1 MAPENRNNYRLV
13 DVARGNPV
21 LQGRLVKWKIR
32 DKYKNIFIDVKP
44 EKPGVQEPTPYV
56 AINKMNGDAFHLVK
70 IASLLAAGNRIIGV
84 EAPAILR
91 FRKLNEF
98 DIPIDMSVK
107 LDRRI
112 DIVTAGEN
120 PASAQWWEVKSLAY
134 NTKRKGRTQNK
145 KAFRRAFCT
154 LDIVSIKHQCDELSE
169 EQRVVLGEDAI
180 TAKVKANQF
189 YTKEFFV
196 DRAYAKADIP
206 QVKNRIQWVFQD
218 FYVDDMRSY
227 TARSDKPRTYLVS
240 TEKFAQCGVNK
251 STGGRCSNIY
261 ANGVNP
267 LAEIRDK
274 LVYGIRSKSKEAV
287 KQVVAGTINLDSVDD
302 VPGYLSDFAGQK
314 NYIINSENSFDWL
327 SQHSHLQT
335 SVFCAIN

>member
-134 NTKRKGRTQNK
+134 NT
-145 KAFRRAFCT
+145 RR
-154 LDIVSIKHQCDELSE
+154 
-169 EQRVVLGEDAI
+169 
-180 TAKVKANQF
+180 
-189 YTKEFFV
+189 
-196 DRAYAKADIP
+196 
-206 QVKNRIQWVFQD
+206 
-218 FYVDDMRSY
+218 
-227 TARSDKPRTYLVS
+227 
-240 TEKFAQCGVNK
+240 
-251 STGGRCSNIY
+251 
-261 ANGVNP
+261 
-267 LAEIRDK
+267 
-274 LVYGIRSKSKEAV
+274 
-287 KQVVAGTINLDSVDD
+287 
-302 VPGYLSDFAGQK
+302 
-314 NYIINSENSFDWL
+314 
-327 SQHSHLQT
+327 
-335 SVFCAIN
+335 